1 MPEKQKL
8 ILLADDDV
16 EDLELLQEAILQ
28 LQPQARLHAVTNGN
42 MVLDYLEQTAL
53 TELPCL
59 IVLDYNMPEIN
70 GAELLQRLGSEPRYQ
85 NIPKAVWSTSNSN
98 LYIKECMENGADAYF
113 VKPATNKQLLDLANQ
128 LLSLC

>member
-16 EDLELLQEAILQ
+16 EDLELLEEAILQ

-85 NIPKAVWSTSNSN
+85 SIPKAVWSTSNSD
-98 LYIKECMENGADAYF
+98 LYIKECMGNGAAAYF
-113 VKPATNKQLLDLANQ
+113 VKPASNKQLLDLATR
-128 LLSLC
+128 LLDLC